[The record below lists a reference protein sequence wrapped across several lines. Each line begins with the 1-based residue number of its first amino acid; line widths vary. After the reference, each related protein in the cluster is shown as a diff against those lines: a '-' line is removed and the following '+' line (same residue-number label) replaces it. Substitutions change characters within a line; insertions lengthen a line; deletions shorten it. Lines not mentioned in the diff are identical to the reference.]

1 MKFKNFGNYSYKYIY
16 LSFSLIVSFW
26 VISLFELIMTAS
38 NGLEQTNLAAS
49 LGYKILNDFWAGL
62 GIGLLF
68 SPLYLLFFFIKK
80 PIGNTLIKVLFC
92 IVVIGQFALVKY
104 HLTTLINLGADLL
117 GYSWN
122 DIFIT
127 VSASESLSLLYFL
140 PFILFPLLFLGINYV
155 FNKFTN
161 ERQIFASAIILVIVF
176 GSLKLIFSEASE
188 NDYQNKMYYLGADIF
203 RYQQEKSI
211 ADAYNLSGR
220 NDYPLLKYFKDSKDV
235 LSPFFNIQ
243 AEKPNIVIIIV
254 EGLGG
259 EFVGKNAYRGF
270 TPYIDSLMPKSL
282 NWENFVSNS
291 GRTFGVLSSLLG
303 SLPYGEKGFL
313 EENPLPSHFSLISVL
328 KANDYT
334 TSFYSGDNSSFDRK
348 INFLEYN
355 EIDHIIDENM
365 FGPEYVKT
373 QANAGGFSWGYPD
386 EEIFKKTLLELDGK
400 KQPRL
405 DIIAT
410 LTNHEPF
417 DFPSKNVYLTK
428 VDSILASNQIF
439 GVKKE
444 EIIAYKN
451 IFASLLYTDKSIENF
466 MKAYAKRPE
475 YNNTI
480 FIITGDH
487 RLIPIAQKDK
497 LCRFHV
503 PFLIYSPM
511 LKQPEKFKSISSHW
525 DVTPSLLSFLMNN
538 YKFNKLKETSW
549 MSQGLDT
556 ARQFRNIHQIPLM
569 RSKGGVND
577 FIFRDYFY
585 ADGELFKINENF
597 GTIKVNEP
605 ELLKMAADSLLEF
618 KKLNGY
624 LTKKNRIFPDSL
636 NIYTQP
642 AVRFTEAQMATIKD
656 LTKGLTLDQIFIV
669 ARDFAFKK
677 EYIKARLL
685 CDYILNEDPNYADAR
700 TLKGRTFAWEGN
712 FKTAEEQLLN
722 VMKRTPFYDEN
733 YLALLDLYWWSKQD
747 EKALNIAEKAK
758 EHEIKNPEI
767 GFKLAQAHKRMNNF
781 SDANK
786 VMDSILKLDPK
797 NETYLTF
804 KDSLK
809 L

>member
-1 MKFKNFGNYSYKYIY
+1 MKLKNFGNFGYKYIY

-26 VISLFELIMTAS
+26 AISLFALFMAAS
-38 NGLEQTNLAAS
+38 SGIGQTNLATS
-49 LGYKILNDFWAGL
+49 FGYKLLNDFWAGT
-62 GIGLLF
+62 GIALLF
-68 SPLYLLFFFIKK
+68 FPLYLLFFFIKK
-80 PIGNTLIKVLFC
+80 TIGNILIKVLFC
-92 IVVIGQFALVKY
+92 VIVIGQFALVKY
-104 HLTTLINLGADLL
+104 HLTTLVNLGADLL
-117 GYSWN
+117 GYSF
-122 DIFIT
+122 DDMFTT

-140 PFILFPLLFLGINYV
+140 PFVIFPLIFFGVNYG

-161 ERQIFASAIILVIVF
+161 ERQIFASAIILVLVF
-176 GSLKLIFSEASE
+176 GSAKIIFSESSE
-188 NDYQNKMYYLGADIF
+188 TDHQNKMYYLGADIYRF
-203 RYQQEKSI
+203 QQEKNLMN
-211 ADAYNLSGR
+211 AYNLSGR
-220 NDYPLLKYFKDSKDV
+220 NDYPLLKPFQNSKDV

-243 AEKPNIVIIIV
+243 EEKPNIVFIIV

-259 EFVGKNAYRGF
+259 EFVGKNDYRGF
-270 TPYIDSLMPKSL
+270 TPYIDSLIQKSL
-282 NWENFVSNS
+282 YWENFVSNS

-313 EENPLPSHFSLISVL
+313 EQNPLPSHFSLISVL

-334 TSFYSGDNSSFDRK
+334 TSFYGGDNSSFDRK

-355 EIDHIIDENM
+355 EIDHIIDENS

-373 QANAGGFSWGYPD
+373 QTNAGGFSWGYPD
-386 EEIFKKTLLELDGK
+386 EEVFKKTLAEMDDK
-400 KQPRL
+400 KMPRL
-405 DIIAT
+405 DIVMT

-417 DFPSKNVYLTK
+417 DFPSKSVYLTK
-428 VDSILASNQIF
+428 VDSILKSKQIL

-444 EIIAYKN
+444 EILAYKD

-475 YNNTI
+475 FENTI

-503 PFLIYSPM
+503 PLLIYSPM
-511 LKQPEKFKSISSHW
+511 LKKPEKFKSISSHW
-525 DVTPSLLSFLMNN
+525 DVTPSLLAFLMNN

-556 ARQFRNIHQIPLM
+556 AKQFRNIHQIPMM
-569 RSKGGVND
+569 RYKGGIND

-618 KKLNGY
+618 KKLNAY

-642 AVRFTEAQMATIKD
+642 AVQFTEEQMATIKD
-656 LTKGLTLDQIFIV
+656 LTKGLTYDQTFLV
-669 ARDFAFKK
+669 AREFAFKK
-677 EYIKARLL
+677 DYKTARLL
-685 CDYILNEDPNYADAR
+685 CDYILNEFPNYTDAR
-700 TLKGRTFAWEGN
+700 TLKGRTLAWEGN
-712 FKTAEEQLLN
+712 FKNAEEQLLN
-722 VMKRTPFYDEN
+722 VLKRTPYYDDN
-733 YLALLDLYWWSKQD
+733 YLALLDLYWWSKRD
-747 EKALNIAEKAK
+747 EKAIGIAEKAK

-767 GFKLAQAHKRMNNF
+767 GFKLAQAYQRMDNLN
-781 SDANK
+781 DANK
-786 VMDSILKLDPK
+786 VMDSILKQYPT
-797 NETYLTF
+797 NETYINF
-804 KDSLK
+804 KKSLK
-809 L
+809 